1 MRNQELRGLF
11 IAVCVVVSSVPTS
24 STPALAPPGYCIA
37 DKAFG
42 RRPNNNVESEE
53 PVAVNCFS
61 YHVAGTC

>member
-11 IAVCVVVSSVPTS
+11 IAVCIVVSSVPTS
-24 STPALAPPGYCIA
+24 STPALAPPFHCIA

-42 RRPNNNVESEE
+42 GRPNKTWNLEE